1 MIKILTKEEI
11 NNLKVIKENGDKI
24 SSTDFYE
31 LQSGNEKVSATEG
44 KVSYSFKFTSGLHRH
59 KLKNGEWNDYII
71 RPTISLSEIY
81 KNNKY
86 IRMTYTMFE
95 TYLKDKSYKAIRK
108 NKEISWIKVEP
119 IKWLVD
125 TDKKII
131 IPKDILGNIQH
142 IYIKN
147 KYCEIKEVEKF
158 LEEYFIK
165 EIQQNKINSNIDSE
179 KINDLIELMTMLYPK
194 EKLKEKILK
203 K

>member
-1 MIKILTKEEI
+1 
-11 NNLKVIKENGDKI
+11 
-24 SSTDFYE
+24 
-31 LQSGNEKVSATEG
+31 
-44 KVSYSFKFTSGLHRH
+44 
-59 KLKNGEWNDYII
+59 
-71 RPTISLSEIY
+71 
-81 KNNKY
+81 
-86 IRMTYTMFE
+86 MTYTTFE

-165 EIQQNKINSNIDSE
+165 EIQQNKINSNIDIE
-179 KINDLIELMTMLYPK
+179 KVNDLVELMNMLYPEENK
-194 EKLKEKILK
+194 KAKILK